1 MEHILI
7 ENLIAVAMEG
17 KTVLYVREQDK
28 DREDALCILVNCDN
42 SMSYAFGLVQ
52 KFLKFGGFD
61 VLADDKLIYE
71 YYQDRISK
79 TFQGRAIYQM
89 MNDFANHIE
98 EWSNLENRWLF
109 KTTPLFKCNAEDEQ

>member
-1 MEHILI
+1 MEHILM
-7 ENLIAVAMEG
+7 EDLIAVAVEG

-61 VLADDKLIYE
+61 VLADDRLIHE

-79 TFQGRAIYQM
+79 TFQGEAIYQM
-89 MNDFANHIE
+89 ENDFANYIE

-109 KTTPLFKCNAEDEQ
+109 KTTPLFKYNAEDER

>member
-1 MEHILI
+1 MEHILM
-7 ENLIAVAMEG
+7 EDLIAVAMVG
-17 KTVLYVREQDK
+17 KIVLYVREQDK
-28 DREDALCILVNCDN
+28 DREDALCILVHCDN

-61 VLADDKLIYE
+61 VLADDRLIHE

-79 TFQGRAIYQM
+79 TFRGKAIYQM

-109 KTTPLFKCNAEDEQ
+109 ETTPLFKCNAEDEE